1 MTCLLEVK
9 NITKNFK
16 NVQVLKG
23 VNLHIHKGEVI
34 SIIGPSGS
42 GKSTFLRCLNLLEIP
57 QSGSIKF
64 NDEIIFNLDNNSN
77 EVENILNEIKNE
89 NDKAKLKKLNK
100 ILNKAMKKEEKI
112 ALRKSIELEKS
123 INSYREKVGMVF
135 QHFNIFKNLSVM
147 ENITLAPTMLNKLT
161 EEEAKKQAYELL
173 KRVNLLDKAN
183 VPVKGLSGGQQQ
195 RLAII
200 RTLAMNPNI
209 ILFDEPTSALD
220 PEMVKEVLN
229 VIKELANSGMTLVI
243 VTHEMGFAREVS
255 DRVIFMDNGIIEEM
269 GTPTD
274 IFNYPKSKRLQD
286 FLNAVL

>member
-1 MTCLLEVK
+1 MNCLLEVK
-9 NITKNFK
+9 DIKKNFK

-23 VNLHIHKGEVI
+23 INLQIHKGEVI

-57 QSGSIKF
+57 QSGSIAF
-64 NDEIIFNLDNNSN
+64 NGETIFNLDNNSN
-77 EVENILNEIKNE
+77 EVEEILNKIAIET
-89 NDKAKLKKLNK
+89 DKVKLKKLNK
-100 ILNKAMKKEEKI
+100 SLNKAMKKEAKI
-112 ALRKSIELEKS
+112 ALKKSVELEKS
-123 INSYREKVGMVF
+123 INAYREKVGMVF
-135 QHFNIFKNLSVM
+135 QHFNIFKNLSVI
-147 ENITLAPTMLNKLT
+147 ENITLAPTLLNKLT

-173 KRVNLLDKAN
+173 KRVNLLDKAD
-183 VPVKGLSGGQQQ
+183 VPIKGLSGGQQQ

-200 RTLAMNPNI
+200 RTLAINPNI

-255 DRVIFMDNGIIEEM
+255 DRIIFMDNGVIEEM
-269 GTPTD
+269 GTPSD
-274 IFNYPKSKRLQD
+274 IFNFPKSKRLQE

>member
-23 VNLHIHKGEVI
+23 VNLQIHKGEVI

-57 QSGSIKF
+57 QSGTIKF

-123 INSYREKVGMVF
+123 IKYGS
-135 QHFNIFKNLSVM
+135 
-147 ENITLAPTMLNKLT
+147 
-161 EEEAKKQAYELL
+161 
-173 KRVNLLDKAN
+173 
-183 VPVKGLSGGQQQ
+183 
-195 RLAII
+195 
-200 RTLAMNPNI
+200 
-209 ILFDEPTSALD
+209 EPMS
-220 PEMVKEVLN
+220 
-229 VIKELANSGMTLVI
+229 
-243 VTHEMGFAREVS
+243 
-255 DRVIFMDNGIIEEM
+255 
-269 GTPTD
+269 
-274 IFNYPKSKRLQD
+274 
-286 FLNAVL
+286 NAVLGAFQKLLAESTNTYFQAYFEHDFGEINRLLQVRRRYTDYLSRKAVRQWDWD

>member
-1 MTCLLEVK
+1 MNCLLEVK
-9 NITKNFK
+9 DITKNFK

-23 VNLHIHKGEVI
+23 INLQIHKGEVI

-57 QSGSIKF
+57 QSGSIAF
-64 NDEIIFNLDNNSN
+64 NGETIFNLDNNSN
-77 EVENILNEIKNE
+77 EVEEILNKIAIET
-89 NDKAKLKKLNK
+89 DKVKLKKLNK
-100 ILNKAMKKEEKI
+100 SLNKAMKKEAKI
-112 ALRKSIELEKS
+112 ALKKSVELEKS
-123 INSYREKVGMVF
+123 INAYREKVGMVF
-135 QHFNIFKNLSVM
+135 QHFNIFKNLSVI
-147 ENITLAPTMLNKLT
+147 ENITLAPTLLNKLT

-173 KRVNLLDKAN
+173 KRVNLLDKAD
-183 VPVKGLSGGQQQ
+183 VPIKGLSGGQQQ

-220 PEMVKEVLN
+220 PEMVKEVLK

-255 DRVIFMDNGIIEEM
+255 DRIIFMDNGVIEEM
-269 GTPTD
+269 GTPSD
-274 IFNYPKSKRLQD
+274 IFNFPKSKRLQE

>member
-1 MTCLLEVK
+1 MNCLLEVK
-9 NITKNFK
+9 DITKNFK

-23 VNLHIHKGEVI
+23 INLQIHKGEVI

-57 QSGSIKF
+57 QSGSIAF
-64 NDEIIFNLDNNSN
+64 NGETIFNLDNNSN
-77 EVENILNEIKNE
+77 EVEEILNKIAIET
-89 NDKAKLKKLNK
+89 DKVKLKKLNK
-100 ILNKAMKKEEKI
+100 SLNKAMKKEAKI
-112 ALRKSIELEKS
+112 ALKKSVELEKS
-123 INSYREKVGMVF
+123 INAYREKVGMVF
-135 QHFNIFKNLSVM
+135 QHFNIFKNLSVI
-147 ENITLAPTMLNKLT
+147 ENITLAPTLLNKLT

-173 KRVNLLDKAN
+173 KRVNLLDKAD
-183 VPVKGLSGGQQQ
+183 VPIKGLSGGQQQ

-255 DRVIFMDNGIIEEM
+255 DRIIFMDNGVIEEM
-269 GTPTD
+269 GTPSD
-274 IFNYPKSKRLQD
+274 IFNFPKSKRLQE